1 MATFDGI
8 GFDDL
13 IADMLEESAL
23 VSKAA
28 DDVLAAGAAVTS
40 DCWKAAI
47 KSHDLID
54 TGDMLASVAAGP
66 VQTDGNDVKYIYVSP
81 QGKDHKGVRNAE
93 KAFINHY
100 GTSKIKATHFVD
112 DAETE
117 ASEKAA
123 DAMQDVWNKQKG
135 G

>member
-1 MATFDGI
+1 
-8 GFDDL
+8 
-13 IADMLEESAL
+13 
-23 VSKAA
+23 
-28 DDVLAAGAAVTS
+28 
-40 DCWKAAI
+40 
-47 KSHDLID
+47 
-54 TGDMLASVAAGP
+54 MLASVAAGP

-117 ASEKAA
+117 ASEKAV